1 MFGEALGSSII
12 FSCQLDSALKR
23 EVMEEDDVV
32 ADSVI
37 AEEQPAGSSEQ
48 QELMKITMNGEV
60 YLIPVQDVAE
70 ILRPLKLTPVPMAPD
85 HLLGVTNIH
94 GQIVCII
101 DPGKV
106 LHLKRERGAL
116 TASSRFLILR
126 HPRMHL
132 GIWVDETS
140 LLYRVAKSS
149 VPEVEK
155 DSHTHLR
162 GEMEIDG
169 EMFQLLNSQV
179 LFE

>member
-1 MFGEALGSSII
+1 MEEREREDNMVMDPVVAEAL
-12 FSCQLDSALKR
+12 SA
-23 EVMEEDDVV
+23 E
-32 ADSVI
+32 
-37 AEEQPAGSSEQ
+37 SSEQ

-60 YLIPVQDVAE
+60 YLLPVEDVAE
-70 ILRPLKLTPVPMAPD
+70 ILRPSKLTPVPMAPD

-101 DPGKV
+101 DPGKA
-106 LHLKRERGAL
+106 LHLKKERGAL

-132 GIWVDETS
+132 GIWVDEIS

>member
-1 MFGEALGSSII
+1 
-12 FSCQLDSALKR
+12 
-23 EVMEEDDVV
+23 MEEDDVV

>member
-1 MFGEALGSSII
+1 
-12 FSCQLDSALKR
+12 
-23 EVMEEDDVV
+23 MEEDDVV
-32 ADSVI
+32 TDSVI

-132 GIWVDETS
+132 GIWVDEIS
-140 LLYRVAKSS
+140 VLYRVAKSS

-155 DSHTHLR
+155 DNHTHLR
-162 GEMEIDG
+162 GKMEVDG
-169 EMFQLLNSQV
+169 EMFQLLNTQV